1 MTLNE
6 IVTVHTQCHLLN
18 EGLSGNIDFSLPVS
32 IIRTPLIESMFFR
45 HLNFYQG
52 CFFLKFSFFERINS
66 PCSYFWAPHFFKLR
80 FRCF

>member
-1 MTLNE
+1 MEGWLWALVG
-6 IVTVHTQCHLLN
+6 IM
-18 EGLSGNIDFSLPVS
+18 GLSGNIDFSLPVS

-52 CFFLKFSFFERINS
+52 CSFLKFSFFERINP